1 MTISNSGAIPTSVL
15 ASVNGTSTSAAASS
29 KASDTS
35 SQGIQD
41 RFLTLLVTQLQN
53 QDPLNPM
60 DNAQITTQL
69 AQISTVDGISQLNKT
84 VQGLLSSNTD
94 SQTLQAASLMGRN
107 VLVAGSGMD
116 LSQGQAKAGFEL
128 PGSADTVTVTIKD
141 AAGNAVKT
149 LNLGALKAGIQSF
162 SWDGVMDNGSQA
174 PDGRYSLAVTASQGE
189 SSVAATVLS
198 AGVVSSVARSSSGVS
213 INLGNQGNVGLGDIK
228 QIL

>member
-1 MTISNSGAIPTSVL
+1 MTISNTGSIPTSVL
-15 ASVNGTSTSAAASS
+15 ASINGTSTSTNASS

-69 AQISTVDGISQLNKT
+69 AQISTVDGISQLNTT
-84 VQGLLSSNTD
+84 VQSLLSSNADT
-94 SQTLQAASLMGRN
+94 QTLQAAALMGHS
-107 VLVAGSGMD
+107 VLVAGNGVD

-128 PGSADTVTVTIKD
+128 SGSADSVTVAVKD
-141 AAGNAVKT
+141 AAGNAVTT
-149 LNLGALKAGIQSF
+149 LNLGTLQAGIHTLA
-162 SWDGVMDNGSQA
+162 WDGSMDNGSQA
-174 PDGRYSLAVTASQGE
+174 PDGRYSLSVTASQGGV
-189 SSVAATVLS
+189 SVDATALS

-213 INLGNQGNVGLGDIK
+213 INLGNQGNVGLGEIK